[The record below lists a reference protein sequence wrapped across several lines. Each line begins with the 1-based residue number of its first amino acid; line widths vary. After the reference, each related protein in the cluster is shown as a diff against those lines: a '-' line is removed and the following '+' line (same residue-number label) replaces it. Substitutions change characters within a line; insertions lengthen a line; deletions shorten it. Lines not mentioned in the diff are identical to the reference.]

1 MKLGKKETLNKKE
14 EDNKMIDIKHHIFV
28 CASCR
33 VNGMQKGMCYSK
45 DSVKVV
51 QKFMEEVE
59 DRDLINEV
67 MVSNTGCLGVCNKGP
82 VVVVYPEGTWYG
94 NVKVEDV
101 ERIVEEH
108 IEGGKVVQELVI

>member
-1 MKLGKKETLNKKE
+1 
-14 EDNKMIDIKHHIFV
+14 MINLKYHIFV

-33 VNGMQKGMCYSK
+33 VNGIQKGMCYSK

-67 MVSNTGCLGVCNKGP
+67 MVTNTGCLGVCNKGP

-94 NVKVEDV
+94 NVTVDDV

-108 IEGGKVVQELVI
+108 IEGGKVVEDLVI

>member
-1 MKLGKKETLNKKE
+1 
-14 EDNKMIDIKHHIFV
+14 MIDLKHHIFV

-33 VNGMQKGMCYSK
+33 VNGMQKGLCHSK

-67 MVSNTGCLGVCNKGP
+67 MVTNTGCFGICNKGP
-82 VVVVYPEGTWYG
+82 IVVVYPEGTWYG

-101 ERIVEEH
+101 EKIVEQH
-108 IEGGKVVQELVI
+108 IEGGKIVEELVIWEMIIFYSIDNHLEC

>member
-1 MKLGKKETLNKKE
+1 ME
-14 EDNKMIDIKHHIFV
+14 ENINISLRKRGSKMISLKHHIFV

-33 VNGMQKGMCYSK
+33 VNGMQKGMCFSK

-67 MVSNTGCLGVCNKGP
+67 MVTNTGCLGVCNKGP
-82 VVVVYPEGTWYG
+82 IVVVYPEGTWYG
-94 NVKVEDV
+94 NVTIDDV
-101 ERIVEEH
+101 ERIMDEH
-108 IEGGKVVQELVI
+108 IEGGKVVEELVI